1 MGTPSE
7 PPRTLTRDLLAGLP
21 SSVADRLAAVRAV
34 LLDVDG
40 VLTDGGITVDAH
52 GRETMR
58 FHVRDGSGI
67 WLAHRAG
74 LKIALITG
82 RSTGIPTEYARTL
95 PIDKVV
101 EGCRDKAQGA
111 ADVLAEWGID
121 WDEACYVADDVIDA
135 TALRRVGAPV
145 CVADATP
152 DIHEHAIYVTGA
164 CGGQGAVRE
173 ILDLIVEAQGRR
185 DELLARFLGEPVGDE
200 S

>member
-1 MGTPSE
+1 MHSE
-7 PPRTLTRDLLAGLP
+7 SSPTLTRDRLAGLP
-21 SSVADRLAAVRAV
+21 RSVVDRLAAVRAV

-40 VLTDGGITVDAH
+40 VLTDGGITVAAD

-74 LKIALITG
+74 LKIGLVTG

-95 PIDKVV
+95 PIDRVV
-101 EGCRDKAQGA
+101 EGCRDKARGA
-111 ADVLAEWGID
+111 ADLLDDWGLT
-121 WDEACYVADDVIDA
+121 WEQACYVADDVIDA

-152 DIHEHAIYVTGA
+152 EVHEHAIYVTRA
-164 CGGQGAVRE
+164 RGGEGAVRE

-185 DELLARFLGEPVGDE
+185 DELLARFLQEPVGGG

>member
-1 MGTPSE
+1 MHSE
-7 PPRTLTRDLLAGLP
+7 PPPTLTRDRLAGLP
-21 SSVADRLAAVRAV
+21 QAVVERLAAVRAV

-40 VLTDGGITVDAH
+40 VLTDGGIVVDAE

-74 LKIALITG
+74 LKIGLITG

-95 PIDKVV
+95 PIDEVV

-111 ADVLAEWGID
+111 ADLIAEWGLD
-121 WDEACYVADDVIDA
+121 WEQACYIADDVIDA

-145 CVADATP
+145 CVADATR
-152 DIHEHAIYVTGA
+152 DIHELVIYVTEA
-164 CGGQGAVRE
+164 SGGQGAVRE
-173 ILDLIVEAQGRR
+173 VLDLIVEAQGRR
-185 DELLARFLGEPVGDE
+185 DELLARFLGERVGGG